1 MTTDE
6 RNAILAGALEAA
18 GHPELAYAPVH
29 ECAGRIAFEA
39 WHNTPIQPL
48 AVGVECAY
56 CGSLVSGVPKP
67 FHTSVDLTITALNAL
82 GMAFSINQ
90 FEVWV
95 WRRVWRKA
103 TGNSW
108 GGELSGRGPTAIAE
122 ALGACAVAV
131 LQKEGGK

>member
-6 RNAILAGALEAA
+6 RNAILAEALDVA
-18 GHPELAYAPVH
+18 GHFELAW
-29 ECAGRIAFEA
+29 GFF
-39 WHNTPIQPL
+39 PI
-48 AVGVECAY
+48 
-56 CGSLVSGVPKP
+56 PKP

-108 GGELSGRGPTAIAE
+108 GDELSGRGPTDIAE